1 MVDPVTM
8 IVTALVTGMLAGLQ
22 ATAEQAVKD
31 GYQALKDTIIRKY
44 GRQAK
49 TSIEQLEREPLS
61 QPRQEVV
68 AQELRKVGAGQDTEL
83 QRLAN
88 DLTYIIENLTSRPG
102 QLVPVVIDPIEQA
115 QRQAGV
121 RVVGQVMDRHITGVL
136 SIRSSYML
144 DDTDLLTSNI
154 TRKNNVPQAVRDE
167 IAGLHNK
174 IRGIIEQI
182 SSRIEEGKY
191 KDAEQAIANLPLAYA
206 ERQRASNLVHADK
219 RMHIS
224 YQTLKVTVEFFSELN
239 QIVLRK
245 IERENSPQKESNM
258 MLGNAIMIYEL
269 TDFVIRYIEGFTVN
283 GAADIE
289 KLHNETKQKIA
300 DLRNQQKALE
310 QRAMAQGVEPIVRD
324 QTLEDIRNREAAM
337 DELDREWNKY
347 ASEVKQ
353 LYSTVGEVRGRV
365 PTLEVIRENAQVQ
378 ITLIQLVA
386 MLRFLKQNSDAIK
399 GTVDALK
406 GFRLAPLSP
415 NRVRRLLGI

>member
-8 IVTALVTGMLAGLQ
+8 IVTALVTGILAGLQ

-31 GYQALKDTIIRKY
+31 GYQALKDTIIRNY

-49 TSIEQLEREPLS
+49 ASIEQLEQEPLS
-61 QPRQEVV
+61 QTRREMV
-68 AQELRKVGAGQDTEL
+68 AQELRKAGAGEDTEL

-88 DLTYIIENLTSRPG
+88 DLTYIIENLTSRPS
-102 QLVPVVIDPIEQA
+102 QSMPVVIDPIEQA
-115 QRQAGV
+115 QRQAGIG
-121 RVVGQVMDRHITGVL
+121 VVGQVMDRHITGVL
-136 SIRSSYML
+136 SIRASYML

-167 IAGLHNK
+167 IAGLHNN
-174 IRGIIEQI
+174 IRDIIEQI
-182 SSRIEEGKY
+182 SSRIEEGNY

-206 ERQRASNLVHADK
+206 ERQRASNLVLADK

-239 QIVLRK
+239 QIVLRR

-283 GAADIE
+283 GATDIE

-310 QRAMAQGVEPIVRD
+310 QRAMAQGIEPIVRE

-337 DELDREWNKY
+337 DELEREWNKY
-347 ASEVKQ
+347 TSEVKQ

>member
-1 MVDPVTM
+1 
-8 IVTALVTGMLAGLQ
+8 
-22 ATAEQAVKD
+22 
-31 GYQALKDTIIRKY
+31 
-44 GRQAK
+44 
-49 TSIEQLEREPLS
+49 LEREPLS